1 MKEIVLELQEE
12 ALSSDIDILSLLRK
26 AYLIARKLSL
36 SDFSEWLN
44 FEMNG
49 YPTTCDVPDYRI
61 AYGEIKAW
69 NPYHGW
75 IPVIFDKT
83 TDFHKNEIRDPIAS
97 LKSVYDNSE
106 GQHCLYTYS
115 PEANALL
122 SKYSPLTTKFSLFVP
137 NNLIFNVFEQVK
149 NKILDWAIILE
160 ENGIEGNDL
169 KFTEE
174 EKNRAINTPVIVNYI
189 NNFYSNVIDSQIQ
202 QDTIDSKQSHSNI

>member
-75 IPVIFDKT
+75 IPVIFDKMLCRIS
-83 TDFHKNEIRDPIAS
+83 DAR
-97 LKSVYDNSE
+97 
-106 GQHCLYTYS
+106 
-115 PEANALL
+115 
-122 SKYSPLTTKFSLFVP
+122 
-137 NNLIFNVFEQVK
+137 
-149 NKILDWAIILE
+149 
-160 ENGIEGNDL
+160 
-169 KFTEE
+169 
-174 EKNRAINTPVIVNYI
+174 
-189 NNFYSNVIDSQIQ
+189 
-202 QDTIDSKQSHSNI
+202 